1 MNQKLELKQ
10 PKEKY
15 GENKLAINKILNSY
29 SKRAPNKVINL
40 YFLNLFKYRE
50 YL

>member
-15 GENKLAINKILNSY
+15 GENKLAINKILDSY
-29 SKRAPNKVINL
+29 SKRAPKVINL
-40 YFLNLFKYRE
+40 YFLNLFIYRE
-50 YL
+50 YP